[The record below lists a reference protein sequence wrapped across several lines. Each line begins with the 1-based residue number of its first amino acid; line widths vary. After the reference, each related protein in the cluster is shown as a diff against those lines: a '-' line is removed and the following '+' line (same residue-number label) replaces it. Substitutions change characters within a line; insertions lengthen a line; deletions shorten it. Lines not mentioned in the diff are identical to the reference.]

1 MTASREFQ
9 EHLQAGQITEAIAL
23 VISQLVE
30 LDVTTELA
38 ATETHPPSSL
48 STKISLLT
56 GQITTAIH
64 PDLLSRESSQ
74 QILNF
79 HTAQIT
85 ATNEVVRDHLHSLR
99 NLLQILGG
107 AAVPIATKVGI
118 NSVPDPI
125 IPIPV
130 QVVDRIPDE
139 PNIADF
145 PIDISND
152 LSIVSELP
160 LPLPPAEMAEPSAP
174 ISASI
179 DPPPVSVV
187 DVDKAEISS
196 IADEFQHIENL
207 LRNSDRPKTENG
219 SRAWAG
225 MAAAVAQAGSPKL
238 DEANTIPNKFDQVLK
253 SAGVKEKEDAANNP
267 FISGALAADEP
278 ENDQHSSI
286 NNSDDIGL
294 NPEWNE
300 WLLEEDAILAELS
313 QVSEEVIKD
322 KIPEWDEQW
331 LTRSDEQ
338 PVTTEED
345 WESFIPE
352 YVDFDAPVQQGQANV
367 QRFRQNLV
375 NDPQLMSELLA
386 ELDDIE
392 RLNKDEQ
399 SRLSGND

>member
-1 MTASREFQ
+1 MTANREFQ
-9 EHLQAGQITEAIAL
+9 EHLQAGQMAEAIAL
-23 VISQLVE
+23 IISQLVE
-30 LDVTTELA
+30 LDVVTELA
-38 ATETHPPSSL
+38 ATETYPPSSL

-56 GQITTAIH
+56 GKITTAVH
-64 PDLLSRESSQ
+64 PDLLSRESSR
-74 QILNF
+74 QILDF

-99 NLLQILGG
+99 ELLQILGG
-107 AAVPIATKVGI
+107 ATPPLST
-118 NSVPDPI
+118 NSAPDPTI
-125 IPIPV
+125 QSSAQI
-130 QVVDRIPDE
+130 VDQITDE
-139 PNIADF
+139 PNLVDS
-145 PIDISND
+145 PTDISND
-152 LSIVSELP
+152 LSIASERP
-160 LPLPPAEMAEPSAP
+160 LAMPPVEIAEPSAP
-174 ISASI
+174 IAANISF
-179 DPPPVSVV
+179 PPVSVTEI
-187 DVDKAEISS
+187 DRAEISS

-207 LRNSDRPKTENG
+207 LRQSDRQKTENG
-219 SRAWAG
+219 SRASAG

-278 ENDQHSSI
+278 QNFQQPAAHPNHPDEL
-286 NNSDDIGL
+286 GL
-294 NPEWNE
+294 NKEWNE
-300 WLLEEDAILAELS
+300 WLLEEDAIFAELS
-313 QVSEEVIKD
+313 QVSEEVAKD
-322 KIPEWDEQW
+322 KIPEWDEHW
-331 LTRSDEQ
+331 FTPND
-338 PVTTEED
+338 PPAAVED

-399 SRLSGND
+399 SKQ

>member
-9 EHLQAGQITEAIAL
+9 DNLQAGQMAEAIAS

-30 LDVTTELA
+30 LNVTTELA

-64 PDLLSRESSQ
+64 PDLLSRESSG
-74 QILNF
+74 QILAF

-99 NLLQILGG
+99 ELLQILGG
-107 AAVPIATKVGI
+107 VVPLIAT
-118 NSVPDPI
+118 NSLPNPT
-125 IPIPV
+125 IPIPAQIV
-130 QVVDRIPDE
+130 EQIAEE
-139 PNIADF
+139 PNVVEV
-145 PIDISND
+145 PVDISHD
-152 LSIVSELP
+152 LSIAAELS
-160 LPLPPAEMAEPSAP
+160 LPLPPVEMAIAEISAP
-174 ISASI
+174 IAANV
-179 DPPPVSVV
+179 DPPLASVI
-187 DVDKAEISS
+187 DADKAEISS
-196 IADEFQHIENL
+196 IADEFLHIENL

-219 SRAWAG
+219 SRASAG

-267 FISGALAADEP
+267 FVSGALAADEP
-278 ENDQHSSI
+278 PNVPPAVHADY
-286 NNSDDIGL
+286 SDEFGL
-294 NPEWNE
+294 SKEWNE

-313 QVSEEVIKD
+313 QVNEEVTKD

-331 LTRSDEQ
+331 LNRSDE
-338 PVTTEED
+338 PPLASED
-345 WESFIPE
+345 WENFIPE
-352 YVDFDAPVQQGQANV
+352 YVDFDAPIHQGQANV

-392 RLNKDEQ
+392 RLNKEEQ
-399 SRLSGND
+399 SKLSSND

>member
-9 EHLQAGQITEAIAL
+9 EHLQAGQIAEAIAL
-23 VISQLVE
+23 VIGQLVE

-38 ATETHPPSSL
+38 ATETHPSSSL
-48 STKISLLT
+48 NTKISLLT

-74 QILNF
+74 QILDF

-99 NLLQILGG
+99 ELLQILGG
-107 AAVPIATKVGI
+107 VAVPIAT
-118 NSVPDPI
+118 NSATNSTMLSSAPI
-125 IPIPV
+125 
-130 QVVDRIPDE
+130 VDQMANE
-139 PNIADF
+139 PNIGAT
-145 PIDISND
+145 PIDITDPTDISAD
-152 LSIVSELP
+152 LIASE
-160 LPLPPAEMAEPSAP
+160 PPPVEVAAEASAP
-174 ISASI
+174 IATDI
-179 DPPPVSVV
+179 AAQPIPVV

-267 FISGALAADEP
+267 FVSGALAADEP
-278 ENDQHSSI
+278 ENGQHSPI
-286 NNSDDIGL
+286 NNSDDVGL

-313 QVSEEVIKD
+313 QVSEEVVKD
-322 KIPEWDEQW
+322 KVPEWDEQW
-331 LTRSDEQ
+331 FTRSDEP
-338 PVTTEED
+338 PVATEED

-352 YVDFDAPVQQGQANV
+352 YVDFDAPVHQGQANV

-399 SRLSGND
+399 SKQ

>member
-1 MTASREFQ
+1 
-9 EHLQAGQITEAIAL
+9 
-23 VISQLVE
+23 V
-30 LDVTTELA
+30 
-38 ATETHPPSSL
+38 
-48 STKISLLT
+48 
-56 GQITTAIH
+56 
-64 PDLLSRESSQ
+64 
-74 QILNF
+74 
-79 HTAQIT
+79 
-85 ATNEVVRDHLHSLR
+85 
-99 NLLQILGG
+99 
-107 AAVPIATKVGI
+107 AVPPIATNLVTDS
-118 NSVPDPI
+118 NNQVAAL
-125 IPIPV
+125 
-130 QVVDRIPDE
+130 VVDQ
-139 PNIADF
+139 IADQ
-145 PIDISND
+145 PNVVDVPTDISND
-152 LSIVSELP
+152 LSIVSELS
-160 LPLPPAEMAEPSAP
+160 LPLPPVEIATAEASAP
-174 ISASI
+174 IAIAANIVS
-179 DPPPVSVV
+179 PPVSIV

-267 FISGALAADEP
+267 FVSGALAADEP
-278 ENDQHSSI
+278 ENGQHSPI
-286 NNSDDIGL
+286 NNSDDVGL

-313 QVSEEVIKD
+313 QVSEEVVKD
-322 KIPEWDEQW
+322 KVPEWDEQW
-331 LTRSDEQ
+331 FTRSDEP
-338 PVTTEED
+338 PVATEED

-352 YVDFDAPVQQGQANV
+352 YVDFDAPVHQGQANV

-399 SRLSGND
+399 SKQ